1 MLLLFEIIY
10 QEKIKISLDF
20 VLDKAKLNKFELTSR
35 FKHFGKIFDEIATSG
50 NKEGEHAAGNKEAE
64 ENKEDEEED
73 PNLMA
78 EFAVKYNELRLLIN
92 DIAKPRLHK
101 IFRDRAQLLCG
112 SKYPHCDTL
121 SDWLEE
127 YKHGPYDNQK
137 RWMVNCLINELWV
150 GQSIPMVEKITMQ
163 TCGLDYLTLIICEE
177 KGMQRGQLVPPKTK
191 RACGSIRKGLQRL
204 KGTLFVEP
212 FR

>member
-1 MLLLFEIIY
+1 LLLPLFKIIY

-20 VLDKAKLNKFELTSR
+20 VLDKANLNKFELTSR
-35 FKHFGKIFDEIATSG
+35 FKHFGKIFDAPSGGAATG
-50 NKEGEHAAGNKEAE
+50 NEVAKEAE

-73 PNLMA
+73 PNLEA

-101 IFRDRAQLLCG
+101 IFRDRAKLLCG
-112 SKYPHCDTL
+112 SKYTHCETL
-121 SDWLEE
+121 SDWLHE

-137 RWMVNCLINELWV
+137 RWMVNCLINEMWV
-150 GQSIPMVEKITMQ
+150 GQSMPMVEKITME
-163 TCGLDYLTLIICEE
+163 TCGLDYLELIICQE
-177 KGMQRGQLVPPKTK
+177 KGQLRGQLVPPKTK
-191 RACGSIRKGLQRL
+191 RSCGSIRKNLQRL